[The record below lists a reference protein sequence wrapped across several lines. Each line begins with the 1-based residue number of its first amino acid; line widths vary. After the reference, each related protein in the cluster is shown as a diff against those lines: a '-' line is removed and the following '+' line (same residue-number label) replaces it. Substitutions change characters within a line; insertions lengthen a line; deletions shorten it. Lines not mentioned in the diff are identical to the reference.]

1 MTRAFNF
8 LTTTAALSVGLLLF
22 PARAGAQVH
31 PSLCA
36 DCHFANSGKP
46 NPTHLQEWGSS
57 AHERASVGCEAC
69 HGGNPNTVESF
80 LAHQSI
86 VRGRGPE
93 SPVHPSRVPR
103 TCGTCHSG
111 PYTQFQQSRHAGLLE
126 HGDYDGPICTTCH
139 GSVAA
144 YLLNPK
150 ALESECNSCH
160 GKAKRAERLEY
171 AASARALQQNVR
183 DVRQIL
189 NNARPVIKS
198 VKDVTLRTS
207 LEYDYDQALVPLT
220 EAVHAAHAFV
230 FVNARERLAVAH
242 VRADALIER
251 LANQRAVR

>member
-1 MTRAFNF
+1 MTRAFNL
-8 LTTTAALSVGLLLF
+8 LTTTAALSVCLLSY
-22 PARAGAQVH
+22 PARAAAQLH

-46 NPTHLQEWGSS
+46 NPTHLQEWDSS

-126 HGDYDGPICTTCH
+126 HGDDDGPTCTTCH

-144 YLLNPK
+144 YLLSPK

-160 GKAKRAERLEY
+160 GKAKKAERLEY

-183 DVRQIL
+183 DVRQVL
-189 NNARPVIKS
+189 NNARPVIKR

>member
-1 MTRAFNF
+1 MTRAFNL
-8 LTTTAALSVGLLLF
+8 LTTTAALSVCLLSY
-22 PARAGAQVH
+22 PARAAAQLH

-46 NPTHLQEWGSS
+46 NPTHLQEWDSS

-126 HGDYDGPICTTCH
+126 HGDYDGPTCTTCH

-144 YLLNPK
+144 YLLSPK